1 MNPMSRSETRGGWK
15 HLGLA
20 FDASYVNYDTYS
32 DVVIGL
38 CEWLLVGITSSLN
51 VKIKPSAG
59 PEITYI
65 ITSFQHKV
73 RTIVSRAGCDQIS
86 GNKLSKNIT
95 SQNSIQSKDLYQV
108 LFFFFFYIGSTVFYI
123 KQKIRAFKTA
133 TRIFKTKLSF
143 VSNWDYYFIH
153 ISS

>member
-32 DVVIGL
+32 DVVIVW

-65 ITSFQHKV
+65 ITSFQHKI

-86 GNKLSKNIT
+86 GNKLSKNIA
-95 SQNSIQSKDLYQV
+95 SQNSMHIEDLLQV
-108 LFFFFFYIGSTVFYI
+108 FFNFFIIFYIGITVFFI
-123 KQKIRAFKTA
+123 KQKIRAFKTG
-133 TRIFKTKLSF
+133 TQNLKTELLPKF
-143 VSNWDYYFIH
+143 VSN
-153 ISS
+153 